1 MPSQPTLDLGI
12 PEPEPPE
19 VWREIAGEVM
29 DQLAASG
36 DVFDAWSL
44 SERGVPEPEH
54 PAQWGAL
61 FLTYRTRN
69 LIEPVGH
76 RHSRRRSRHSGAC
89 QTWRG
94 TDKARRRAA

>member
-1 MPSQPTLDLGI
+1 MRSQLPLDLGI

-44 SERGVPEPEH
+44 SERGVPEPGH
-54 PAQWGAL
+54 SAQWGAI
-61 FLTYRTRN
+61 FRTYRTKN
-69 LIEPVGH
+69 LIEPIGY
-76 RHSRRRSRHSGAC
+76 RNSRRRSRHSGAC

-94 TDKARRRAA
+94 TEKARGRAA

>member
-1 MPSQPTLDLGI
+1 MPSQPTLDLGL

-19 VWREIAGEVM
+19 VWREIARGVM
-29 DQLAASG
+29 DELAASG
-36 DVFDAWSL
+36 EPFDSWSL
-44 SERGVPEPEH
+44 SEKGVPA
-54 PAQWGAL
+54 PANPNCWGAL
-61 FLTYRTRN
+61 FLTYSTKR

-94 TDKARRRAA
+94 TEAARRRAA